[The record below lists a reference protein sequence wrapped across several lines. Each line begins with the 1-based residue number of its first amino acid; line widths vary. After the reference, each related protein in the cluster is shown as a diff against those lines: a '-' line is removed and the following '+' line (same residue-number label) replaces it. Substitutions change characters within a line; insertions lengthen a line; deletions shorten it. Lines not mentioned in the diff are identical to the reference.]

1 MTKGT
6 VLQREAEPVSRTPP
20 APDVGKI
27 SVAEH
32 ATLQNRRLRVRQAE
46 QGDALPGG
54 ENGTTGHDCVSQRSL
69 VFEVF

>member
-6 VLQREAEPVSRTPP
+6 ELQREAEPVSRTPP
-20 APDVGKI
+20 ASDVGEI

-32 ATLQNRRLRVRQAE
+32 AMLEDRGLRVRQAE
-46 QGDALPGG
+46 QGGALPGG
-54 ENGTTGHDCVSQRSL
+54 ENGTAGHDFVSQGPL